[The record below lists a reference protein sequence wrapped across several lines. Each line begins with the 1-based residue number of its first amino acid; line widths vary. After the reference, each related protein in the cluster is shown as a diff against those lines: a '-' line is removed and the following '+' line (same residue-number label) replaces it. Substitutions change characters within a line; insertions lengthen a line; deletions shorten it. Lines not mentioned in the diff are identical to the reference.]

1 MNFVSIRKK
10 LMFMMGTICALF
22 GVALAF
28 ILFFAIDQSRKAE
41 TLQKEISPLATELK
55 ERGDAYQVQLSALR
69 GYLLQHDQVELDKFN
84 EMSKRLEDSKD
95 KLLSNPNLSS
105 SVKSTMEL
113 GSTWRKFIEEK
124 VFTLAKEQ
132 KWEEALQVASSE
144 NGTVYKVIGDFT
156 NYSNEQAKLREQ
168 SIEKIDQSALLIEY
182 VIFLSLVVCIIVA
195 IILAWWFSGK
205 LVKPIQ
211 QIDTKL
217 KELASQEGDLTARL
231 QVNSNDEI
239 GAIATSFNKMLENL
253 QHIINRVQKTSV
265 EVQTASENMLEKT
278 NTSREAT
285 LRVQSSMS
293 NLNASIQSQTSS
305 MEESSTAMDDM
316 AVSVQRIAE
325 SASSVAELAVATSEH
340 ASDGSTVIQKSVS
353 QMTTIHEAVNATSE
367 VVERLITH
375 TKYID
380 TAVQSISN
388 IAEQTNLLALN
399 ASIEAARAGEHGKG
413 FAVVADEVR
422 KLAEQSQLAATDIN
436 HLLHQIQAD
445 TKIAND
451 MMTQGQAEASE
462 GITVIRTAGSSFSE
476 IVNHINKVSTQ
487 MQEMSATA
495 EEMAASSEEMNAALN
510 NIASISNEVAAETSQ
525 TAHSAGDQVNKMS
538 IVANKSSEM
547 KTIVQELEVL
557 VSHFKTNI

>member
-22 GVALAF
+22 GIALAF

-113 GSTWRKFIEEK
+113 GSTWRKFVEEK

-239 GAIATSFNKMLENL
+239 AAIAASFNKMLENL

-340 ASDGSTVIQKSVS
+340 ASDGNTVIQKSVS

-399 ASIEAARAGEHGKG
+399 ASIEAARAGEQGKG

-422 KLAEQSQLAATDIN
+422 KLAEQSKTAATDIN
-436 HLLHQIQAD
+436 QLLHQIQND
-445 TKIAND
+445 TETASS
-451 MMTQGQAEASE
+451 MMSQGRSEAFE
-462 GITVIRTAGSSFSE
+462 GINVIREAGTSFTT
-476 IVNHINKVSTQ
+476 IVEQVNKVSTQ
-487 MQEMSATA
+487 MQDISATA
-495 EEMAASSEEMNAALN
+495 EEMAASAEEMNASLN
-510 NIASISNEVAAETSQ
+510 NIASISTEV
-525 TAHSAGDQVNKMS
+525 
-538 IVANKSSEM
+538 SSETAATAQSAEQKVIVMNEMTVTARKM
-547 KTIVQELEVL
+547 KQTVEELDQL
-557 VSHFKTNI
+557 VSHFKTE

>member
-1 MNFVSIRKK
+1 MNFISIRKK
-10 LMFMMGTICALF
+10 LMFMMGMICALF
-22 GVALAF
+22 GIALAF
-28 ILFFAIDQSRKAE
+28 ILFFTMDQSHKAE

-84 EMSKRLEDSKD
+84 EMSKRLEDTKGQ
-95 KLLSNPNLSS
+95 LLSNPNTSQ

-132 KWEEALQVASSE
+132 KWEEALQVASTE

-156 NYSNEQAKLREQ
+156 NYTNEQAKLREQ
-168 SIEKIDQSALLIEY
+168 SIEKIDQSSLRIEY
-182 VIFLSLVVCIIVA
+182 VVFLSLVICIVTA

-285 LRVQSSMS
+285 IRVQSSMS
-293 NLNASIQSQTSS
+293 NLNSSIQSQTSS

-316 AVSVQRIAE
+316 AISVQRIAE
-325 SASSVAELAVATSEH
+325 SASSVAELAVATYEH
-340 ASDGSTVIQKSVS
+340 ANDGSTVIQKSVS
-353 QMTTIHEAVNATSE
+353 QMTMIHEAVNATSE

-399 ASIEAARAGEHGKG
+399 ASIEAARAGEQGKG

-422 KLAEQSQLAATDIN
+422 KLAEQSKTAAKDIN
-436 HLLHQIQAD
+436 QLLHQIQND
-445 TKIAND
+445 TETASS
-451 MMTQGQAEASE
+451 MMSQGRSEAFE
-462 GITVIRTAGSSFSE
+462 GITVVREAGTSFTT
-476 IVNHINKVSTQ
+476 IVEQVNKVSTQ
-487 MQEMSATA
+487 MQDISATA
-495 EEMAASSEEMNAALN
+495 EEMAASAEEMNASLN
-510 NIASISNEVAAETSQ
+510 NIASISNEV
-525 TAHSAGDQVNKMS
+525 
-538 IVANKSSEM
+538 SSETAATAQSAEQKVIVMNEMTLTAKQM
-547 KTIVQELEVL
+547 KQTVEELDQL
-557 VSHFKTNI
+557 VSHFKTE

>member
-1 MNFVSIRKK
+1 
-10 LMFMMGTICALF
+10 MMGTICALF
-22 GVALAF
+22 GIALAF

-113 GSTWRKFIEEK
+113 GSTWRKFVEEK

-239 GAIATSFNKMLENL
+239 GAIAASFNKMLENL

-340 ASDGSTVIQKSVS
+340 ASDGNTVIQKSVS

-399 ASIEAARAGEHGKG
+399 ASIEAARAGEQGKG

-422 KLAEQSQLAATDIN
+422 KLAEQSKTAATDIN
-436 HLLHQIQAD
+436 QLLHQIQND
-445 TKIAND
+445 TETASS
-451 MMTQGQAEASE
+451 MMSQGRSEAFE
-462 GITVIRTAGSSFSE
+462 GINVIREAGTSFTT
-476 IVNHINKVSTQ
+476 IVEQVNKVSTQ
-487 MQEMSATA
+487 MQDISATA
-495 EEMAASSEEMNAALN
+495 EEMAASAEEMNASLN
-510 NIASISNEVAAETSQ
+510 NIASISTEV
-525 TAHSAGDQVNKMS
+525 
-538 IVANKSSEM
+538 SSETAATAQSAEQKVIVMNEMTVTARKM
-547 KTIVQELEVL
+547 KQTVEELDQL
-557 VSHFKTNI
+557 VSHFKTE

>member
-22 GVALAF
+22 GIALAF

-95 KLLSNPNLSS
+95 KLLSNPNVSS

-113 GSTWRKFIEEK
+113 GSTWRKFVEGK

-132 KWEEALQVASSE
+132 KWEEALQVASTE

-168 SIEKIDQSALLIEY
+168 SIEKIDQSSVGIEY
-182 VIFLSLVVCIIVA
+182 AVFLSLVICIVVA

-239 GAIATSFNKMLENL
+239 GAIAASFNKMLENL

-285 LRVQSSMS
+285 VRVQSSMS

-399 ASIEAARAGEHGKG
+399 ASIEAARAGEQGKG

-422 KLAEQSQLAATDIN
+422 KLAEQSKTAATDIN
-436 HLLHQIQAD
+436 QLLHQIQND
-445 TKIAND
+445 TETASS
-451 MMTQGQAEASE
+451 MMSQGRSEAFE
-462 GITVIRTAGSSFSE
+462 GINVIREAGTSFTT
-476 IVNHINKVSTQ
+476 IVEQVNKVSTQ
-487 MQEMSATA
+487 MQDISATA
-495 EEMAASSEEMNAALN
+495 EEMAASAEEMNASLN
-510 NIASISNEVAAETSQ
+510 NIASISTEV
-525 TAHSAGDQVNKMS
+525 
-538 IVANKSSEM
+538 SSETAATAQSAEQKVIVMNEMTVTAGKM
-547 KTIVQELEVL
+547 KQTVEELDQL
-557 VSHFKTNI
+557 VSHFKTE

>member
-1 MNFVSIRKK
+1 MNFISIRKK

-22 GVALAF
+22 GIALAF

-95 KLLSNPNLSS
+95 KLLSNPNISQ
-105 SVKSTMEL
+105 SVKDTMNL
-113 GSTWRKFIEEK
+113 GSTWRRFIEEK

-132 KWEEALQVASSE
+132 KWEEALQVASTE
-144 NGTVYKVIGDFT
+144 NGSVYKVIGDFT
-156 NYSNEQAKLREQ
+156 NYSNEQAKLRDQ
-168 SIEKIDQSALLIEY
+168 SIEKIDQSSLQIEY
-182 VIFLSLVVCIIVA
+182 VVFLSLVICIIVA

-211 QIDTKL
+211 QIDSKL
-217 KELASQEGDLTARL
+217 KELSSQEGDLTARL

-239 GAIATSFNKMLENL
+239 GTIATSFNKMLENL

-399 ASIEAARAGEHGKG
+399 ASIEAARAGEQGKG

-422 KLAEQSQLAATDIN
+422 KLAEQSKTAATDIN
-436 HLLHQIQAD
+436 QLLHQIQND
-445 TKIAND
+445 TETASS
-451 MMTQGQAEASE
+451 MMSQGRSEAFE
-462 GITVIRTAGSSFSE
+462 GINVIREAGTSFTT
-476 IVNHINKVSTQ
+476 IVEQVNKVSTQ
-487 MQEMSATA
+487 MQDISATA
-495 EEMAASSEEMNAALN
+495 EEMAASAEEMNASLN
-510 NIASISNEVAAETSQ
+510 NIASISTEV
-525 TAHSAGDQVNKMS
+525 
-538 IVANKSSEM
+538 SSETAATAQSAEQKVIVMNEMTVTARKM
-547 KTIVQELEVL
+547 KQTVEELDQL
-557 VSHFKTNI
+557 VSHFKTE

>member
-22 GVALAF
+22 GIALAF

-113 GSTWRKFIEEK
+113 GSTWRKFVEEK

-156 NYSNEQAKLREQ
+156 NYSNEQATLREQ

-182 VIFLSLVVCIIVA
+182 VIFLSLVICIVAA

-239 GAIATSFNKMLENL
+239 GAIAASFNKMLENL

-285 LRVQSSMS
+285 VRVQSSMS
-293 NLNASIQSQTSS
+293 NLNASIQSQASS

-399 ASIEAARAGEHGKG
+399 ASIEAARAGEQGKG

-422 KLAEQSQLAATDIN
+422 KLAEQSKTAATDIN
-436 HLLHQIQAD
+436 QLLHQIQND
-445 TKIAND
+445 TETASS
-451 MMTQGQAEASE
+451 MMSQGRSEAFE
-462 GITVIRTAGSSFSE
+462 GIHVIREAGTSFTT
-476 IVNHINKVSTQ
+476 IVEQVNKVSTQ
-487 MQEMSATA
+487 MQDISATA
-495 EEMAASSEEMNAALN
+495 EEMAASAEEMNASLN
-510 NIASISNEVAAETSQ
+510 NIASISTEV
-525 TAHSAGDQVNKMS
+525 
-538 IVANKSSEM
+538 SSETAATARVIRLHQGGE
-547 KTIVQELEVL
+547 KYGKHQICYQTR
-557 VSHFKTNI
+557 

>member
-1 MNFVSIRKK
+1 MSFMSIRKK
-10 LMFMMGTICALF
+10 LLFMMGTVCALF
-22 GVALAF
+22 GIALAF
-28 ILFFAIDQSRKAE
+28 ILFFAIDQTRKAE
-41 TLQKEISPLATELK
+41 ALQKEISPFATELK

-69 GYLLQHDQVELDKFN
+69 GYLLQHDQVELDKFH
-84 EMSKRLEDSKD
+84 EMSKLLEDK
-95 KLLSNPNLSS
+95 KAQLLSNPNVSQ
-105 SVKSTMEL
+105 SVKDTMEL

-124 VFTLAKEQ
+124 VFSLAKEQ
-132 KWEEALQVASSE
+132 KWDEALQVASSE

-182 VIFLSLVVCIIVA
+182 VIFLSLVICIVVA

-217 KELASQEGDLTARL
+217 KELSSQEGDLTARL

-265 EVQTASENMLEKT
+265 EVQNASENMLEKT
-278 NTSREAT
+278 NTSLDAT
-285 LRVQSSMS
+285 IKVQNSMS

-316 AVSVQRIAE
+316 SISVQRIAE
-325 SASSVAELAVATSEH
+325 SASSVAELAVVTSEH
-340 ASDGSTVIQKSVS
+340 ANDGSTVIQKSIS

-399 ASIEAARAGEHGKG
+399 ASIEAARAGEQGKG

-422 KLAEQSQLAATDIN
+422 KLAEQSKTAATDIN
-436 HLLHQIQAD
+436 QLLHQIQND
-445 TKIAND
+445 TETASS
-451 MMTQGQAEASE
+451 MMSQGRSEAFE
-462 GITVIRTAGSSFSE
+462 GINVIREAGSSFTT
-476 IVNHINKVSTQ
+476 IVDQVNKVSTQ
-487 MQEMSATA
+487 IQDISATA
-495 EEMAASSEEMNAALN
+495 EEMAASAEEMNASLN
-510 NIASISNEVAAETSQ
+510 NIASISNEV
-525 TAHSAGDQVNKMS
+525 
-538 IVANKSSEM
+538 SSETAATAQSAEQKVVVMNEMTLTAKQM
-547 KTIVQELEVL
+547 KQTVEELDQL
-557 VSHFKTNI
+557 VSHFKTE

>member
-22 GVALAF
+22 GIALAF

-69 GYLLQHDQVELDKFN
+69 GYLLQHDQVEIDKFN

-113 GSTWRKFIEEK
+113 GSTWKKFVEEK

-168 SIEKIDQSALLIEY
+168 SIEQIDQSSLGIEY
-182 VIFLSLVVCIIVA
+182 AVFLSLVICIIVA

-217 KELASQEGDLTARL
+217 KELASEEGDLTARL

-239 GAIATSFNKMLENL
+239 GAIAASFNKMLENL

-399 ASIEAARAGEHGKG
+399 ASIEAARAGEQGKG

-422 KLAEQSQLAATDIN
+422 KLAEQSKTAATDIN
-436 HLLHQIQAD
+436 QLLHQIQND
-445 TKIAND
+445 TETASS
-451 MMTQGQAEASE
+451 MMSQGRSEAFE
-462 GITVIRTAGSSFSE
+462 GINVIREAGTSFTT
-476 IVNHINKVSTQ
+476 IVEQVNKVSTQ
-487 MQEMSATA
+487 MQDISATA
-495 EEMAASSEEMNAALN
+495 EEMAASAEEMNASLN
-510 NIASISNEVAAETSQ
+510 NIASISTEV
-525 TAHSAGDQVNKMS
+525 
-538 IVANKSSEM
+538 SSETAATAQSAEQKVIVMNEMTVTARKM
-547 KTIVQELEVL
+547 KQTVEELDQL
-557 VSHFKTNI
+557 VSHFKTE

>member
-1 MNFVSIRKK
+1 MNFISIRKK
-10 LMFMMGTICALF
+10 LMFMMGMICALF
-22 GVALAF
+22 GIALAF
-28 ILFFAIDQSRKAE
+28 ILFFTMDQSHKAE

-84 EMSKRLEDSKD
+84 EMSKRLEDTKGQ
-95 KLLSNPNLSS
+95 LLSNPNTSQ

-132 KWEEALQVASSE
+132 KWEEALQVASTE

-156 NYSNEQAKLREQ
+156 NYTNEQAKLREQ
-168 SIEKIDQSALLIEY
+168 SIEKIDQSSLRIEY
-182 VIFLSLVVCIIVA
+182 VVFLSLVICIVTA

-285 LRVQSSMS
+285 IRVQSSMS
-293 NLNASIQSQTSS
+293 NLNSSIQSQTSS

-316 AVSVQRIAE
+316 AISVQRIAE
-325 SASSVAELAVATSEH
+325 SASSVAELAVATYEH
-340 ASDGSTVIQKSVS
+340 ANDGSTVIQKSVS

-399 ASIEAARAGEHGKG
+399 ASIEAARAGEQGKG

-422 KLAEQSQLAATDIN
+422 KLAEQSKTAAKDIN
-436 HLLHQIQAD
+436 QLLHQIQND
-445 TKIAND
+445 TETASS
-451 MMTQGQAEASE
+451 MMSQGRSEAFE
-462 GITVIRTAGSSFSE
+462 GITVVREAGTSFTT
-476 IVNHINKVSTQ
+476 IVEQVNKVSTQ
-487 MQEMSATA
+487 MQDISATA
-495 EEMAASSEEMNAALN
+495 EEMNASLN
-510 NIASISNEVAAETSQ
+510 NIASISNEV
-525 TAHSAGDQVNKMS
+525 
-538 IVANKSSEM
+538 SSETAATAQSAEQKVIVMNEMTLTAKQM
-547 KTIVQELEVL
+547 KQTVEELDQL
-557 VSHFKTNI
+557 VSHFKTE

>member
-1 MNFVSIRKK
+1 
-10 LMFMMGTICALF
+10 MFMMGTICALF
-22 GVALAF
+22 GIALTF
-28 ILFFAIDQSRKAE
+28 ILYFAIDQSQKAE
-41 TLQKEISPLATELK
+41 ALQKEISPLATELK
-55 ERGDAYQVQLSALR
+55 NRGDAYQVQLSALR

-95 KLLSNPNLSS
+95 KLLSNPNISQ
-105 SVKSTMEL
+105 SVKDTMNL

-132 KWEEALQVASSE
+132 KWEEAVQVAYAE
-144 NGTVYKVIGDFT
+144 NGTVYKVIGDFA

-168 SIEKIDQSALLIEY
+168 AIEKIDKSSLQIKY
-182 VIFLSLVVCIIVA
+182 VIFLSLVICIIVA

-211 QIDTKL
+211 QIDSKL
-217 KELASQEGDLTARL
+217 KELSSQEGDLTARL

-239 GAIATSFNKMLENL
+239 GTIATSFNKMLENL
-253 QHIINRVQKTSV
+253 QHIINRVQKTSM

-285 LRVQSSMS
+285 IRVQSSMS
-293 NLNASIQSQTSS
+293 NLNASIQSQASS

-325 SASSVAELAVATSEH
+325 SASSITELAVATSEQ
-340 ASDGSTVIQKSVS
+340 ANDGSTVIQKSVS
-353 QMTTIHEAVNATSE
+353 QMTTIHDAVNATSE

-399 ASIEAARAGEHGKG
+399 ASIEAARAGEQGKG

-422 KLAEQSQLAATDIN
+422 KLAEQSKTAATDIN
-436 HLLHQIQAD
+436 QLLHQIQQD
-445 TKIAND
+445 TETASS
-451 MMTQGQAEASE
+451 MMSQGRSEAFE
-462 GITVIRTAGSSFSE
+462 GIHVIREAGNSFTT
-476 IVNHINKVSTQ
+476 IVEQVNKVSTQ
-487 MQEMSATA
+487 MQDISATA
-495 EEMAASSEEMNAALN
+495 EEMAASAEEMNASLN
-510 NIASISNEVAAETSQ
+510 NIASISTEV
-525 TAHSAGDQVNKMS
+525 
-538 IVANKSSEM
+538 SSETAATAQSAEQKVITMNEMTVTARQM
-547 KTIVQELEVL
+547 KQTVEELDQL
-557 VSHFKTNI
+557 VSHFKTE

>member
-1 MNFVSIRKK
+1 MNFISIRKK
-10 LMFMMGTICALF
+10 LMFMMGMICALF
-22 GVALAF
+22 GIALAF
-28 ILFFAIDQSRKAE
+28 ILFFTMDQSHKAE

-84 EMSKRLEDSKD
+84 EMSKRLEDTKGQ
-95 KLLSNPNLSS
+95 LLSNPNTSQ

-132 KWEEALQVASSE
+132 KWEEALQVASTE

-156 NYSNEQAKLREQ
+156 NYTNEQAKLREQ
-168 SIEKIDQSALLIEY
+168 SIEKIDQSSLRIEY
-182 VIFLSLVVCIIVA
+182 VVFLSLVICIVTA

-285 LRVQSSMS
+285 IRVQSSMS
-293 NLNASIQSQTSS
+293 NLNSSIQSQTSS

-316 AVSVQRIAE
+316 AISVQRIAE

-340 ASDGSTVIQKSVS
+340 ANDGSTVIQKSIS
-353 QMTTIHEAVNATSE
+353 QMTTIHEAVNSTSE

-399 ASIEAARAGEHGKG
+399 ASIEAARAGEQGKG

-422 KLAEQSQLAATDIN
+422 KLAEQSKTAAKDIN
-436 HLLHQIQAD
+436 QLLHQIQND
-445 TKIAND
+445 TETASS
-451 MMTQGQAEASE
+451 MMSQGRSEAFE
-462 GITVIRTAGSSFSE
+462 GITVVREAGTSFTT
-476 IVNHINKVSTQ
+476 IVEQVNKVSTQ
-487 MQEMSATA
+487 MQDISATA
-495 EEMAASSEEMNAALN
+495 EEMAASAEEMNASLN
-510 NIASISNEVAAETSQ
+510 NIASISNEV
-525 TAHSAGDQVNKMS
+525 
-538 IVANKSSEM
+538 SSETAATAQSAAQKVIVMNEMTLTAKQM
-547 KTIVQELEVL
+547 KQTVEELDEL
-557 VSHFKTNI
+557 VSHFKTE

>member
-22 GVALAF
+22 GIALAF

-113 GSTWRKFIEEK
+113 GSTWRKFVEEK

-168 SIEKIDQSALLIEY
+168 AIEQIDQSSLGIEY
-182 VIFLSLVVCIIVA
+182 AVFLSLVICIVVA

-399 ASIEAARAGEHGKG
+399 ASIEAARAGEQGKG

-422 KLAEQSQLAATDIN
+422 KLAEQSKTAATDIN
-436 HLLHQIQAD
+436 QLLHQIQND
-445 TKIAND
+445 TETASS
-451 MMTQGQAEASE
+451 MMSQGRSEAFE
-462 GITVIRTAGSSFSE
+462 GINVIREAGTSFTT
-476 IVNHINKVSTQ
+476 IVEQVNKVSTQ
-487 MQEMSATA
+487 MQDISATA
-495 EEMAASSEEMNAALN
+495 EEMAASAEEMNASLN
-510 NIASISNEVAAETSQ
+510 NIASISTEV
-525 TAHSAGDQVNKMS
+525 
-538 IVANKSSEM
+538 SSETAATAQSAEQKVIVMNEMTVTARKM
-547 KTIVQELEVL
+547 KQTVEELDQL
-557 VSHFKTNI
+557 VSHFKTE

>member
-41 TLQKEISPLATELK
+41 TLQKEISSLATELK

-399 ASIEAARAGEHGKG
+399 ASIEAARAGEQGKG

-422 KLAEQSQLAATDIN
+422 KLAEQSKTAATDIN
-436 HLLHQIQAD
+436 QLLHQIQND
-445 TKIAND
+445 TETASS
-451 MMTQGQAEASE
+451 MMSQGRSEAFE
-462 GITVIRTAGSSFSE
+462 GINVIREAGTSFST
-476 IVNHINKVSTQ
+476 IVEQVNKVSTQ
-487 MQEMSATA
+487 MQDISATA
-495 EEMAASSEEMNAALN
+495 EEMAASAEEMNASLN
-510 NIASISNEVAAETSQ
+510 NIASISTEV
-525 TAHSAGDQVNKMS
+525 
-538 IVANKSSEM
+538 SSETAATAQSAEQKVIVMNEMTVTARKM
-547 KTIVQELEVL
+547 KQTVEELDQL
-557 VSHFKTNI
+557 VSHFKTE

>member
-22 GVALAF
+22 GIALAF

-113 GSTWRKFIEEK
+113 GSTWRKFVEEK

-182 VIFLSLVVCIIVA
+182 VIFLSLVICIVAA

-239 GAIATSFNKMLENL
+239 GAIAASFNKMLENL

-340 ASDGSTVIQKSVS
+340 ASDGNTVIQKSVS

-399 ASIEAARAGEHGKG
+399 ASIEAARAGEQGKG

-422 KLAEQSQLAATDIN
+422 KLAEQSKTAATDIN
-436 HLLHQIQAD
+436 QLLHQIQND
-445 TKIAND
+445 TETASS
-451 MMTQGQAEASE
+451 MMSQGRSEAFE
-462 GITVIRTAGSSFSE
+462 GINVIREAGTSFTT
-476 IVNHINKVSTQ
+476 IVEQVNKVSTQ
-487 MQEMSATA
+487 MQDISATA
-495 EEMAASSEEMNAALN
+495 EEMAASAEEMNASLN
-510 NIASISNEVAAETSQ
+510 NIASISTEV
-525 TAHSAGDQVNKMS
+525 
-538 IVANKSSEM
+538 SSETAATAQSAEQKVIVMNEMTVTARKM
-547 KTIVQELEVL
+547 KQTVEELDQL
-557 VSHFKTNI
+557 VSHFKTE

>member
-1 MNFVSIRKK
+1 MNFISIRKK
-10 LMFMMGTICALF
+10 LMFMMGMICALF
-22 GVALAF
+22 GIALAF
-28 ILFFAIDQSRKAE
+28 ILFFTMDQSHKAE

-84 EMSKRLEDSKD
+84 EMSKRLEDTKGQ
-95 KLLSNPNLSS
+95 LLSNPNTSQ

-132 KWEEALQVASSE
+132 KWEEALQVASTE

-168 SIEKIDQSALLIEY
+168 SIEKIDQSSLRIEY
-182 VIFLSLVVCIIVA
+182 VVFLSLVICIVTA

-239 GAIATSFNKMLENL
+239 GAIASSFNKMLENL

-285 LRVQSSMS
+285 IRVQSSMS
-293 NLNASIQSQTSS
+293 NLNSSIQSQTSS

-316 AVSVQRIAE
+316 AISVQRIAE
-325 SASSVAELAVATSEH
+325 SASSVAELAVATYEH
-340 ASDGSTVIQKSVS
+340 ANDGSTVIQKSVS

-399 ASIEAARAGEHGKG
+399 ASIEAARAGEQGKG

-422 KLAEQSQLAATDIN
+422 KLAEQSKTAAKDIN
-436 HLLHQIQAD
+436 QLLHQIQND
-445 TKIAND
+445 TETASS
-451 MMTQGQAEASE
+451 MMSKGRSEAFE
-462 GITVIRTAGSSFSE
+462 GITVVREAGTSFTT
-476 IVNHINKVSTQ
+476 IVEQVNKVSTQ
-487 MQEMSATA
+487 MQDISATA
-495 EEMAASSEEMNAALN
+495 EEMAASAEEMNASLN
-510 NIASISNEVAAETSQ
+510 NIASISNEV
-525 TAHSAGDQVNKMS
+525 
-538 IVANKSSEM
+538 SSETAATAQSAEQKVIVMNEMTLTAKQM
-547 KTIVQELEVL
+547 KQTVEELDQL
-557 VSHFKTNI
+557 VSHFKTE

>member
-1 MNFVSIRKK
+1 MRFMSIRKK
-10 LMFMMGTICALF
+10 LLFMMGTVCALF
-22 GVALAF
+22 GIALAF
-28 ILFFAIDQSRKAE
+28 ILFFAIDQTRKAE
-41 TLQKEISPLATELK
+41 ALQKEISPLATELK

-69 GYLLQHDQVELDKFN
+69 GYLLQHDQVELDKFH
-84 EMSKRLEDSKD
+84 EMSKLLEDK
-95 KLLSNPNLSS
+95 KAQLLSNPNVSQ
-105 SVKSTMEL
+105 SVKDTMEL

-124 VFTLAKEQ
+124 VFSLAKEQ
-132 KWEEALQVASSE
+132 KWDEALQVASSE

-182 VIFLSLVVCIIVA
+182 VIFLSLVICIVVA

-217 KELASQEGDLTARL
+217 KELSSQEGDLTARL

-265 EVQTASENMLEKT
+265 EVQNASENMLEKT
-278 NTSREAT
+278 NTSLDAT
-285 LRVQSSMS
+285 IKVQNSMS

-316 AVSVQRIAE
+316 SISVQRIAE
-325 SASSVAELAVATSEH
+325 SASSVAELAVVTSEH
-340 ASDGSTVIQKSVS
+340 ANDGSTVIQKSIS

-399 ASIEAARAGEHGKG
+399 ASIEAARAGEQGKG

-422 KLAEQSQLAATDIN
+422 KLAEQSKTAATDIN
-436 HLLHQIQAD
+436 QLLHQIQND
-445 TKIAND
+445 TETASS
-451 MMTQGQAEASE
+451 MMSQGRSESFE
-462 GITVIRTAGSSFSE
+462 GINVIREAGSSFTT
-476 IVNHINKVSTQ
+476 IVDQVNKVSTQ
-487 MQEMSATA
+487 IQDISATA
-495 EEMAASSEEMNAALN
+495 EEMAASAEEMNASLN
-510 NIASISNEVAAETSQ
+510 NIASISNEV
-525 TAHSAGDQVNKMS
+525 
-538 IVANKSSEM
+538 SSETAATAQSAEQKVVVMNEMTLTAKQM
-547 KTIVQELEVL
+547 KQTVEELDQL
-557 VSHFKTNI
+557 VSHFKTE

>member
-10 LMFMMGTICALF
+10 LIFMMGTICALF
-22 GVALAF
+22 GIALAF

-55 ERGDAYQVQLSALR
+55 ERGDSYQVQLSALR

-113 GSTWRKFIEEK
+113 GSTWRKFVEEK

-168 SIEKIDQSALLIEY
+168 SIEQIDQSSLGIEY
-182 VIFLSLVVCIIVA
+182 AVFLSLVICIVVA

-217 KELASQEGDLTARL
+217 KELASEEGDLTARL

-422 KLAEQSQLAATDIN
+422 KLAEQSKTAATDIN
-436 HLLHQIQAD
+436 QLLHQIQND
-445 TKIAND
+445 TETASS
-451 MMTQGQAEASE
+451 MMSQGRSEAFE
-462 GITVIRTAGSSFSE
+462 GINVIREAGTSFTT
-476 IVNHINKVSTQ
+476 IVEQVNKVSTQ
-487 MQEMSATA
+487 IQDISATA
-495 EEMAASSEEMNAALN
+495 EEMAASAEEMNASLN
-510 NIASISNEVAAETSQ
+510 NIASISTEV
-525 TAHSAGDQVNKMS
+525 
-538 IVANKSSEM
+538 SSETAATAQSAEQKVIVMNEMTVTARKM
-547 KTIVQELEVL
+547 KQTVEELDQL
-557 VSHFKTNI
+557 VSHFKTE

>member
-22 GVALAF
+22 GIALAF

-69 GYLLQHDQVELDKFN
+69 GYLLQHDQVEIDKFN

-113 GSTWRKFIEEK
+113 GSTWRKFVEEK

-168 SIEKIDQSALLIEY
+168 SIEKIDQSALLIKY
-182 VIFLSLVVCIIVA
+182 VIFLSLVICIVAA

-253 QHIINRVQKTSV
+253 QQIINRVQKTSV

-399 ASIEAARAGEHGKG
+399 ASIEAARAGEQGKG

-422 KLAEQSQLAATDIN
+422 KLAEQSKTAATDIN
-436 HLLHQIQAD
+436 QLLHQIQND
-445 TKIAND
+445 TETASS
-451 MMTQGQAEASE
+451 MMSQGRSEAFE
-462 GITVIRTAGSSFSE
+462 GINVIREAGTSFTT
-476 IVNHINKVSTQ
+476 IVDQVNKVSTQ
-487 MQEMSATA
+487 MQDISATA
-495 EEMAASSEEMNAALN
+495 EEMAASAEEMNASLN
-510 NIASISNEVAAETSQ
+510 NIASISTEV
-525 TAHSAGDQVNKMS
+525 
-538 IVANKSSEM
+538 SSETAATAQSAEQKVIVMNEMTVTARKM
-547 KTIVQELEVL
+547 KQTVEELDQL
-557 VSHFKTNI
+557 VSHFKTE

>member
-1 MNFVSIRKK
+1 MNFISIRKK
-10 LMFMMGTICALF
+10 LMFMMGMICALF
-22 GVALAF
+22 GIALAF
-28 ILFFAIDQSRKAE
+28 ILFFTMDQSHKAE

-84 EMSKRLEDSKD
+84 EMSKRLEDTKGQ
-95 KLLSNPNLSS
+95 LLSNPNTSQ

-132 KWEEALQVASSE
+132 KWEEALQVASTE

-156 NYSNEQAKLREQ
+156 NYTNEQAKLREQ
-168 SIEKIDQSALLIEY
+168 SIEKIDQSSLRIEY
-182 VIFLSLVVCIIVA
+182 VVFLSLVICIVTA

-285 LRVQSSMS
+285 IRVQSSMS
-293 NLNASIQSQTSS
+293 NLNSSIQSQTSS

-316 AVSVQRIAE
+316 AISVQRIAE

-340 ASDGSTVIQKSVS
+340 ANDGSTVIQKSVS

-399 ASIEAARAGEHGKG
+399 ASIEAARAGEQGKG

-422 KLAEQSQLAATDIN
+422 KLAEQSKTAAKDIN
-436 HLLHQIQAD
+436 QLLHQIQND
-445 TKIAND
+445 TETASS
-451 MMTQGQAEASE
+451 MMSQGRSEAFE
-462 GITVIRTAGSSFSE
+462 GITVVREAGTSFTT
-476 IVNHINKVSTQ
+476 IVEQVNKVSTQ
-487 MQEMSATA
+487 MQDISATA
-495 EEMAASSEEMNAALN
+495 EEMAASAEEMNASLN
-510 NIASISNEVAAETSQ
+510 NIASISNEV
-525 TAHSAGDQVNKMS
+525 
-538 IVANKSSEM
+538 SSETAATAQSAEQKVIVMNEMTLTAKQM
-547 KTIVQELEVL
+547 KQTVEELDQL
-557 VSHFKTNI
+557 VSHFKTE

>member
-1 MNFVSIRKK
+1 
-10 LMFMMGTICALF
+10 MMGTICALF
-22 GVALAF
+22 GIALAF
-28 ILFFAIDQSRKAE
+28 ILFFTMDQSHKAE

-84 EMSKRLEDSKD
+84 EMSKRLEDTKGQ
-95 KLLSNPNLSS
+95 LLSNPNTSQ

-132 KWEEALQVASSE
+132 KWEEALQVASTE

-168 SIEKIDQSALLIEY
+168 SIEKIDQSSLRIEY
-182 VIFLSLVVCIIVA
+182 VVFLSLVICIVTA

-211 QIDTKL
+211 QIDIKL

-239 GAIATSFNKMLENL
+239 GAIASSFNKMLENL

-285 LRVQSSMS
+285 IRVQSSMS
-293 NLNASIQSQTSS
+293 NLNSSIQSQTSS

-316 AVSVQRIAE
+316 AISVQRIAE

-340 ASDGSTVIQKSVS
+340 ANDGSTVIQKSVS

-399 ASIEAARAGEHGKG
+399 ASIEAARAGEQGKG

-422 KLAEQSQLAATDIN
+422 KLAEQSKTAATDIN
-436 HLLHQIQAD
+436 QLLNQIQND
-445 TKIAND
+445 TETASS
-451 MMTQGQAEASE
+451 MMSKGRSEAFE
-462 GITVIRTAGSSFSE
+462 GITVVREAGTSFTT
-476 IVNHINKVSTQ
+476 IVEQVNKVSTQ
-487 MQEMSATA
+487 MQDISATA
-495 EEMAASSEEMNAALN
+495 EEMAASAEEMNASLN
-510 NIASISNEVAAETSQ
+510 NIASISNEV
-525 TAHSAGDQVNKMS
+525 
-538 IVANKSSEM
+538 SSETAATAQSAEQKVIVMNEMTVTARQM
-547 KTIVQELEVL
+547 KQTVEELDQL
-557 VSHFKTNI
+557 VSHFKTE

>member
-1 MNFVSIRKK
+1 MRFMSIRKK
-10 LMFMMGTICALF
+10 LLFMMGTVCALF
-22 GVALAF
+22 GIALAF
-28 ILFFAIDQSRKAE
+28 ILFFAIDQTRKAE
-41 TLQKEISPLATELK
+41 ALQKEISPLATELK

-69 GYLLQHDQVELDKFN
+69 GYLLQHDQVELDKFH
-84 EMSKRLEDSKD
+84 EMSKLLEDK
-95 KLLSNPNLSS
+95 KAQLLSNPNVSQ
-105 SVKSTMEL
+105 SVKDTMEL

-124 VFTLAKEQ
+124 VFSLAKEQ
-132 KWEEALQVASSE
+132 KWDEALQVASSE

-182 VIFLSLVVCIIVA
+182 VIFLSLVICIVVA

-217 KELASQEGDLTARL
+217 KELSSQEGDLTARL

-265 EVQTASENMLEKT
+265 EVQNASENMLEKT
-278 NTSREAT
+278 NTSLDAT
-285 LRVQSSMS
+285 IKVQNSMS

-316 AVSVQRIAE
+316 SISVQRIAE
-325 SASSVAELAVATSEH
+325 SASSVAELAVVTSEH
-340 ASDGSTVIQKSVS
+340 ANDGSTVIQKSIS

-399 ASIEAARAGEHGKG
+399 ASIEAARAGEQGKG

-422 KLAEQSQLAATDIN
+422 KLAEQSKTAATDIN
-436 HLLHQIQAD
+436 QLLHQIQND
-445 TKIAND
+445 TETASS
-451 MMTQGQAEASE
+451 MMSQGRSEAFE
-462 GITVIRTAGSSFSE
+462 GINVIREAGSSFTT
-476 IVNHINKVSTQ
+476 IVDQVNKVSTQ
-487 MQEMSATA
+487 IQDISATA
-495 EEMAASSEEMNAALN
+495 EEMAASAEEMNASLN
-510 NIASISNEVAAETSQ
+510 NIASISNEV
-525 TAHSAGDQVNKMS
+525 
-538 IVANKSSEM
+538 SSETAATAQSAEQKVVVMNEMTLTAKQM
-547 KTIVQELEVL
+547 KQTVEELDQL
-557 VSHFKTNI
+557 VSHFKTE

>member
-22 GVALAF
+22 GITLAF

-95 KLLSNPNLSS
+95 KLLSNPNASS

-113 GSTWRKFIEEK
+113 GSTWRKFVEEK

-182 VIFLSLVVCIIVA
+182 VIFLSLVICIVAA

-285 LRVQSSMS
+285 VRVQSSMS

-367 VVERLITH
+367 VVERLIAH

-399 ASIEAARAGEHGKG
+399 ASIEAARAGEQGKG

-422 KLAEQSQLAATDIN
+422 KLAEQSKTAATDIN
-436 HLLHQIQAD
+436 QLLHQIQND
-445 TKIAND
+445 TETASS
-451 MMTQGQAEASE
+451 MMSQGRSEAFE
-462 GITVIRTAGSSFSE
+462 GINVIREAGTSFST
-476 IVNHINKVSTQ
+476 IVEQVNKVSTR
-487 MQEMSATA
+487 MQDISATA
-495 EEMAASSEEMNAALN
+495 EEMAASAEEMNASLN
-510 NIASISNEVAAETSQ
+510 NIASISTEV
-525 TAHSAGDQVNKMS
+525 
-538 IVANKSSEM
+538 SSETAATAQSAEQKVIVMNEMTVTAGRM
-547 KTIVQELEVL
+547 KQTVAELDQL
-557 VSHFKTNI
+557 VSHFKTE

>member
-1 MNFVSIRKK
+1 
-10 LMFMMGTICALF
+10 MMGTICALF

-168 SIEKIDQSALLIEY
+168 SIEQIDQSSLGIEY
-182 VIFLSLVVCIIVA
+182 AVFLSLVICIVVA

-399 ASIEAARAGEHGKG
+399 ASIEAARAGEQGKG

-422 KLAEQSQLAATDIN
+422 KLAEQSKTAATDIN
-436 HLLHQIQAD
+436 QLLHQIQND
-445 TKIAND
+445 TETASS
-451 MMTQGQAEASE
+451 MMSQGRSEAFE
-462 GITVIRTAGSSFSE
+462 GINVIREAGTSFST
-476 IVNHINKVSTQ
+476 IVEQVNKVSTQ
-487 MQEMSATA
+487 MQDISATA
-495 EEMAASSEEMNAALN
+495 EEMAASAEEMNASLN
-510 NIASISNEVAAETSQ
+510 NIASISTEV
-525 TAHSAGDQVNKMS
+525 
-538 IVANKSSEM
+538 SSETAATAQSAE
-547 KTIVQELEVL
+547 KKSYRYE
-557 VSHFKTNI
+557 

>member
-22 GVALAF
+22 GIALAF

-95 KLLSNPNLSS
+95 KLLSNPNASS

-113 GSTWRKFIEEK
+113 GSTWRKFVEEK

-182 VIFLSLVVCIIVA
+182 VIFLSLVICIVAA

-239 GAIATSFNKMLENL
+239 GAIAASFNKMLENL

-285 LRVQSSMS
+285 VRVQSSMS

-399 ASIEAARAGEHGKG
+399 ASIEAARAGEQGKG

-422 KLAEQSQLAATDIN
+422 KLAEQSKTAATDIN
-436 HLLHQIQAD
+436 QLLHQIQND
-445 TKIAND
+445 TETASS
-451 MMTQGQAEASE
+451 MMSQGRSEAFE
-462 GITVIRTAGSSFSE
+462 GINVIREAGTSFST
-476 IVNHINKVSTQ
+476 IVEQVNKVSTQ
-487 MQEMSATA
+487 MQDISATA
-495 EEMAASSEEMNAALN
+495 EEMAASAEEMNASLN
-510 NIASISNEVAAETSQ
+510 NIASISTEV
-525 TAHSAGDQVNKMS
+525 
-538 IVANKSSEM
+538 SSETAATAQSAEQKVIVMNEMTVTAGKM
-547 KTIVQELEVL
+547 KQTVEELDQL
-557 VSHFKTNI
+557 VSHFKTE

>member
-1 MNFVSIRKK
+1 MNFISIRKK
-10 LMFMMGTICALF
+10 LMFMMGMICALF
-22 GVALAF
+22 GIALAF
-28 ILFFAIDQSRKAE
+28 ILFFTMDQSHKAE

-84 EMSKRLEDSKD
+84 EMSKRLEDTKGQ
-95 KLLSNPNLSS
+95 LLSNPNTSQ

-132 KWEEALQVASSE
+132 KWEEALQVASTE

-168 SIEKIDQSALLIEY
+168 SIEKIDQSSLRIEY
-182 VIFLSLVVCIIVA
+182 VVFLSLVICIVTA

-239 GAIATSFNKMLENL
+239 GAIASSFNKMLENL

-285 LRVQSSMS
+285 IRVQSSMS
-293 NLNASIQSQTSS
+293 NLNSSIQSQTSS

-316 AVSVQRIAE
+316 AISVQRIAE
-325 SASSVAELAVATSEH
+325 SASSVAELAVATYEH
-340 ASDGSTVIQKSVS
+340 ANDGSTVIQKSVS

-399 ASIEAARAGEHGKG
+399 ASIEAARAGEQGKG

-422 KLAEQSQLAATDIN
+422 KLAEQSKTAAKDIN
-436 HLLHQIQAD
+436 QLLHQIQND
-445 TKIAND
+445 TETANS
-451 MMTQGQAEASE
+451 MMSKGRSEAFE
-462 GITVIRTAGSSFSE
+462 GITVVREAGTSFTT
-476 IVNHINKVSTQ
+476 IVEQVNKVSTQ
-487 MQEMSATA
+487 MQDISATA
-495 EEMAASSEEMNAALN
+495 EEMAASAEEMNASLN
-510 NIASISNEVAAETSQ
+510 NIASISNEV
-525 TAHSAGDQVNKMS
+525 
-538 IVANKSSEM
+538 SSETAATAQSAEQKVIVMNEMTLTAKQM
-547 KTIVQELEVL
+547 KQTVEELDQL
-557 VSHFKTNI
+557 VSHFKTE

>member
-22 GVALAF
+22 GIALAF

-113 GSTWRKFIEEK
+113 GSTWRKFVEEK

-156 NYSNEQAKLREQ
+156 NYSNEQATLREQ

-182 VIFLSLVVCIIVA
+182 VIFLSLVICIVAA

-239 GAIATSFNKMLENL
+239 GAIAASFNKMLENL

-285 LRVQSSMS
+285 VRVQSSMS
-293 NLNASIQSQTSS
+293 NLNASIQSQASS

-399 ASIEAARAGEHGKG
+399 ASIEAARAGEQGKG

-422 KLAEQSQLAATDIN
+422 KLAEQSKTAATDIN
-436 HLLHQIQAD
+436 QLLHQIQND
-445 TKIAND
+445 TETASS
-451 MMTQGQAEASE
+451 MMSQGRSEAFE
-462 GITVIRTAGSSFSE
+462 GIHVIREAGTSFTT
-476 IVNHINKVSTQ
+476 IVEQVNKVSTQ
-487 MQEMSATA
+487 MQDISATA
-495 EEMAASSEEMNAALN
+495 EEMAASAEEMNASLN
-510 NIASISNEVAAETSQ
+510 NIASISTEV
-525 TAHSAGDQVNKMS
+525 
-538 IVANKSSEM
+538 SSETAATAQSAEQKVIVMNEMTVTAGKM
-547 KTIVQELEVL
+547 KQTVEELDQL
-557 VSHFKTNI
+557 VSHFKTE